1 MVPNVV
7 VLEEDGIGE
16 DEDDTSKIS
25 CYDFDQSKAGNLEG
39 VQRSSQQGHS
49 IKEEWITIH
58 GKGALKVFVPYPY
71 SHRKFMHVQ
80 GDTSRSSQ
88 PPFDIDVK
96 VAF

>member
-49 IKEEWITIH
+49 IKEE
-58 GKGALKVFVPYPY
+58 
-71 SHRKFMHVQ
+71 
-80 GDTSRSSQ
+80 
-88 PPFDIDVK
+88 
-96 VAF
+96 